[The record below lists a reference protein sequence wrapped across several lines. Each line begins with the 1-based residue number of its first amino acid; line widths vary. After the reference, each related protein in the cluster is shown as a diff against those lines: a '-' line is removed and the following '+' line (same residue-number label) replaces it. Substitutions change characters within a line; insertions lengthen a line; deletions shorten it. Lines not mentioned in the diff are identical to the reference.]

1 MMVNWVPCVDGVF
14 MPRQE
19 RDLILDGQTKNIDL
33 VVGDTQDEFMV
44 SDGQGHQVRAGR
56 EGNRRLIAAWQHGGG
71 RAPAM
76 TRAPSILP
84 TSGSCSGP
92 WAHAGDPCVDAMLS
106 SPNACHGIGRVL
118 RRWAIP
124 VDRVLYTGTAPT
136 CMATASCIWVSLW
149 KCAVGIAAHDYTL
162 GQAPISEAS

>member
-1 MMVNWVPCVDGVF
+1 DGVF

-71 RAPAM
+71 RAPYYY
-76 TRAPSILP
+76 
-84 TSGSCSGP
+84 
-92 WAHAGDPCVDAMLS
+92 HFDV
-106 SPNACHGIGRVL
+106 
-118 RRWAIP
+118 
-124 VDRVLYTGTAPT
+124 
-136 CMATASCIWVSLW
+136 
-149 KCAVGIAAHDYTL
+149 
-162 GQAPISEAS
+162 